1 MATAEDV
8 ISIALG
14 EVGYSRYNDPKTG
27 TKYGRWYAQLTGD
40 SYYAQNDVPYCAIYV
55 SWVFAQANQTCA
67 GLPGAYCPD
76 MFDQAESAGATVPV
90 SQAKAGDLVYYDWNG
105 GESDH
110 VGIVIANHGSYL
122 ETVEGNTSTGSGS
135 QTNGGVVARRKRSL
149 DYVCGIV
156 RPNYLGSN
164 YGNLGSD
171 EGASSVKLDV
181 DGYVGPK
188 TVAEWQRQCD
198 LLPTGVVSGQL
209 TDCRRWY
216 PHLTSVTYEGTG
228 SPLMREVQERAGV
241 PSPSGIIARGSMCK
255 LQGMLVLWG
264 YDIADAEAGV
274 LGENTAKAIQ
284 RSLNDGRWRD

>member
-1 MATAEDV
+1 MATAESV

-14 EVGYSRYNDPKTG
+14 EVGYSRWSDPEQG
-27 TKYGRWYAQLTGD
+27 TKYGRWYASKTGAA
-40 SYYAQNDVPYCAIYV
+40 YYAQNGVPYCAMFV
-55 SWVFAQANQTCA
+55 SWVFAQAGQACA

-76 MFDQAESAGATVPV
+76 MLDQAESAGATVPI
-90 SQAKAGDLVYYDWNG
+90 SQATAGDLVYYDWNG

-156 RPNYLGSN
+156 RPLYSEGSQE
-164 YGNLGSD
+164 S
-171 EGASSVKLDV
+171 GALDV
-181 DGYVGPK
+181 DGYLGPLS
-188 TVAEWQRQCD
+188 VAEWQRQCG
-198 LLPTGVVSGQL
+198 LEQTGVVSGQL

-216 PHLTSVTYEGTG
+216 PHLTSVTFEGTG

-241 PSPSGIIARGSMCK
+241 PNPSGIIARGSMCK

-274 LGENTAKAIQ
+274 LGEHTAKAIQ